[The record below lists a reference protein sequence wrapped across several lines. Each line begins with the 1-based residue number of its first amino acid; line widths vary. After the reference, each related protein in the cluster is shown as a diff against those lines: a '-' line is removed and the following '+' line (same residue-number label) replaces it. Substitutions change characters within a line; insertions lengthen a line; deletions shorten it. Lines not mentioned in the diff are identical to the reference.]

1 MDAYIKILCFFR
13 KRVVL
18 SLIFL
23 FSLAYFLLQFN
34 AFQLIKFVSFFVIV
48 FHFFETNFHS
58 ISTLYRIEDSKTT
71 ASSRKSFIK
80 EKLR

>member
-1 MDAYIKILCFFR
+1 MEAYIKILCFFR

-34 AFQLIKFVSFFVIV
+34 AFQLIRFVRLSSLLLC
-48 FHFFETNFHS
+48 NFHS
-58 ISTLYRIEDSKTT
+58 TNFTLCRIGDFKTT
-71 ASSRKSFIK
+71 ASSRRSSTSAT
-80 EKLR
+80 RP